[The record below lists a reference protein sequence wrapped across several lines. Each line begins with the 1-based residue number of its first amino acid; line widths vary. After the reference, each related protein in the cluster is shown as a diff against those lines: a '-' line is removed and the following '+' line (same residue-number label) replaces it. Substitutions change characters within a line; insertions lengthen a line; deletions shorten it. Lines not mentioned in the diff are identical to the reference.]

1 MKELPSNEYLEACFK
16 MFTRFLK
23 ERGQYKMV
31 MNYLFFPGR
40 KKEEFFERV
49 SGIYRGVIVN
59 YSFGDILRII
69 PVLGGDDCEY
79 KWTCRCGIEYFPTIE
94 KVATAFLKYWRQ
106 HEHEIRVP
114 FNNSKKYDF

>member
-1 MKELPSNEYLEACFK
+1 MKERPSNEYLEACFK
-16 MFTRFLK
+16 LFTRFLK

-31 MNYLFFPGR
+31 MKYLFFPGR
-40 KKEEFFERV
+40 KKEEFFEKV
-49 SGIYRGVIVN
+49 SGIYCGVIGN

-69 PVLGGDDCEY
+69 PVLGGDDCEN
-79 KWTCRCGIEYFPTIE
+79 KWTCRCGIEYFPTIG
-94 KVATAFLKYWRQ
+94 KVAAAFLKYWRQ

>member
-1 MKELPSNEYLEACFK
+1 MKEQPSNEYLEACFK
-16 MFTRFLK
+16 LFTRFLK

-49 SGIYRGVIVN
+49 KGIYCGVIGN
-59 YSFGDILRII
+59 YSFGDILRLI
-69 PVLGGDDCEY
+69 PVLGGNGD
-79 KWTCRCGIEYFPTIE
+79 KNNWACRCGITYFPTIE
-94 KVATAFLKYWRQ
+94 KVAAAFLVYWRQ

-114 FNNSKKYDF
+114 FNKNCR